1 MKKLFQTV
9 SVSIVI
15 IIYVISV
22 LEVRAFGV
30 ENTFFDE
37 YDTYIEGKQQTI
49 ESSAGNEKKKDN
61 EKIQLEQQFFT
72 ATVQE
77 YSQSFL
83 ITFNYQK
90 SMRFV
95 QSITIWKRKLFIFYS
110 SFLI

>member
-37 YDTYIEGKQQTI
+37 YDTYIESKQQTI
-49 ESSAGNEKKKDN
+49 ESNAGKE
-61 EKIQLEQQFFT
+61 
-72 ATVQE
+72 
-77 YSQSFL
+77 
-83 ITFNYQK
+83 
-90 SMRFV
+90 
-95 QSITIWKRKLFIFYS
+95 KRKTTKSYN
-110 SFLI
+110 